1 MSNNGGIGI
10 EAANSLSSVAALLVS
25 IDAISASGNTTGVS
39 AGTTVRM
46 ILGRSMI
53 TDNGTGVDNGTSPN
67 SFFSYKDNRI
77 TGNTISDISSPLN
90 TGVALQ

>member
-1 MSNNGGIGI
+1 
-10 EAANSLSSVAALLVS
+10 
-25 IDAISASGNTTGVS
+25 
-39 AGTTVRM
+39 M